1 MMAGLDEIL
10 AGVTAWIDQTLLI
23 DTVRI
28 TLPPSGEPVLNQD
41 TGQLEYPDGDV
52 LYEGPGAVQGG
63 IAQSEV
69 SSVPNA
75 GQPWA
80 QETRSRYRL
89 MTPLEAPIAPKDA
102 IVTVVQVHNPA
113 RTELIG
119 RSWICQDPG
128 IAATT
133 EVVRIT
139 ALDQNQV
146 AGSELPT

>member
-1 MMAGLDEIL
+1 MAGLDQIL
-10 AGVTAWIDQTLLI
+10 ASTVTWIDKNLLV

-28 TLPPSGEPVLNQD
+28 TLPPSGEPVLNES
-41 TGQLEYPDGDV
+41 TGQLEYPEGDV
-52 LYEGPGAVQGG
+52 LYEGRGAVQGG

-69 SSVPNA
+69 SAIPNA
-75 GQPWA
+75 GQPWK
-80 QETRSRYRL
+80 QETTSRYRL

-102 IVTVVQVHNPA
+102 IVTVVEVHNPA
-113 RTELIG
+113 RADLIG

-146 AGSELPT
+146 AGSRLMP

>member
-1 MMAGLDEIL
+1 MAGLDSAL
-10 AGVTAWIDQTLLI
+10 AGVVGWIDKNLLL

-28 TLPPSGEPVLNQD
+28 TAAPAEPPVLNET
-41 TGQLEYPDGDV
+41 TGQLEYPEGDII
-52 LYEGPGAVQGG
+52 YEGRGAVQGG

-69 SSVPNA
+69 SSIPNA
-75 GQPWA
+75 GQPWV
-80 QETRSRYRL
+80 QETHSRYRM

-102 IVTVVQVHNPA
+102 VVTVVAVHNPA
-113 RTELIG
+113 RADLIG

-139 ALDQNQV
+139 ALDQNET
-146 AGSELPT
+146 AGSRLQP

>member
-1 MMAGLDEIL
+1 MAGLDAIL
-10 AGVTAWIDQTLLI
+10 ASTVTWIERNLLV

-28 TLPPSGEPVLNQD
+28 TLPPVGDPVLNET
-41 TGQLEYPDGDV
+41 TGQLEYPEGDL

-69 SSVPNA
+69 SSIPNA

-80 QETRSRYRL
+80 QETHSRYRM
-89 MTPLEAPIAPKDA
+89 MTPLAAPIAPKDA
-102 IVTVVQVHNPA
+102 IVTVVEVHNPA
-113 RTELIG
+113 RADLIG

-139 ALDQNQV
+139 ALDQNET
-146 AGSELPT
+146 AGSRMQP

>member
-1 MMAGLDEIL
+1 MAGLDKIL
-10 AGVTAWIDQTLLI
+10 AGVVDWIGVNLLV

-28 TLPPSGEPVLNQD
+28 TLPPNGEPVLND
-41 TGQLEYPDGDV
+41 TTGQLEYPPGEV

-69 SSVPNA
+69 AAIPNA
-75 GQPWA
+75 GQRWV
-80 QETRSRYRL
+80 QETMSRYRL
-89 MTPLEAPIAPKDA
+89 MTPLQAPIAPKDA
-102 IVTVVQVHNPA
+102 IVTVIQVHNPA

-139 ALDQNQV
+139 ALDQNQT
-146 AGSELPT
+146 AGREIPT